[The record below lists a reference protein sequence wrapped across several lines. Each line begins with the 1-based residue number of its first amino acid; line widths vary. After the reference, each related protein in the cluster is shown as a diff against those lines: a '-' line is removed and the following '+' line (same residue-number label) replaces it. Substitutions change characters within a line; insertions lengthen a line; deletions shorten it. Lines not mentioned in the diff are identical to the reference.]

1 VLDLH
6 VPGLQ
11 KQQEAREVL
20 YYSFLTL
27 ASPLPP
33 RVLREN
39 ALVVDFK
46 RMAPRRSTA
55 VCPIPILEL
64 NPRPK
69 RKWLLG
75 RCYGHRRR
83 GPICPFEDGCVDLGF
98 RLNLDLSCIVV
109 DTELVCE
116 RMMAWVSKEGS

>member
-1 VLDLH
+1 VLDPH

-20 YYSFLTL
+20 YYPFLTL
-27 ASPLPP
+27 APPPPPPP

-46 RMAPRRSTA
+46 RMAPRRNTA

-64 NPRPK
+64 NRRPK
-69 RKWLLG
+69 RKRLFE

-98 RLNLDLSCIVV
+98 PAQSRS
-109 DTELVCE
+109 LVHC
-116 RMMAWVSKEGS
+116 RGH